1 MFEKIREL
9 VKYKELLLNI
19 VIREIKVRYKQ
30 SVLGIFWSILQPL
43 SMMIVFTIG
52 FSRVAKI
59 PSDGIPYPLFSYTAL
74 LPWIFFATSLSFAIS
89 SLVSNASLLTNIY
102 FPREIFPLSYAMVA
116 LVDFVFAFVFLLI
129 LMVIYGVPFTVNLLY
144 VLPVLLVLMVLS
156 IGISLFAAAIN
167 VYYRDVRFAIPF
179 LVQLLMF
186 LSPIAYPVDVV
197 PAHFRTL
204 YMLNPL
210 SGIIEAFRNVIVNGI
225 PPSFESLGMGAI
237 VSVALLIA
245 GYVFFKSIEM
255 KFADII

>member
-1 MFEKIREL
+1 MNWGPLKLLKYREL
-9 VKYKELLLNI
+9 IYNLALRQV
-19 VIREIKVRYKQ
+19 KVRYKQ
-30 SVLGIFWSILQPL
+30 SIFGITWAILRPL
-43 SMMIVFTIG
+43 LTMVVFTIV
-52 FSRVAKI
+52 FSEFIKV
-59 PSDGIPYPLFSYTAL
+59 PTGDIPYPIFSYSALVPWTLFSTAL
-74 LPWIFFATSLSFAIS
+74 TQS
-89 SLVSNASLLTNIY
+89 SESIVGNVGLIRKLY

-186 LSPIAYPVDVV
+186 LSPIAYPVNVV

-225 PPSFESLGMGAI
+225 PPTFESLGIGAI
-237 VSVALLIA
+237 VSVVLLLA
-245 GYVFFKSIEM
+245 GYAFFKSIEM